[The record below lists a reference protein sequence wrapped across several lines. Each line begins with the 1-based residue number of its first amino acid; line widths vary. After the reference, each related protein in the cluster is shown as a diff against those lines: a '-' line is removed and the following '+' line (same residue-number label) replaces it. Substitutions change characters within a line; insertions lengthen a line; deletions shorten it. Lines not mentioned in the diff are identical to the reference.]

1 MTRQKTIDVNGE
13 RIRIV
18 ASEPTYMGNKCG
30 YAVRV
35 NGTRYFVNC
44 LSIDEA
50 MDKALARHLGTERSS
65 DMATKKKAKR
75 ASNLTKAAARQKAA
89 KGARGAKKTA
99 KATKA
104 TKAAPKRDTAQQ
116 GAPKAQETAKAKKPS
131 LLNEAVAVLKETGQP
146 MNAKEMV
153 DAVLA
158 KGEWATKGKTPAA
171 TLYASIL
178 REIQKKGD
186 KARFVKTER
195 GKFALKS

>member
-18 ASEPTYMGNKCG
+18 ARERTYMGNKCG
-30 YAVRV
+30 YNVRV
-35 NGTRYFVNC
+35 NGTRHFVNS

-65 DMATKKKAKR
+65 DMAARKKTKD
-75 ASNLTKAAARQKAA
+75 ASNLAKAAARQNAA

-116 GAPKAQETAKAKKPS
+116 GAPKAQETAKAKRPS
-131 LLNEAVAVLKETGQP
+131 LLNQAVAVLKESGQP
-146 MNAKEMV
+146 LNAKAMV
-153 DAVLA
+153 EAVLA

-186 KARFVKTER
+186 EARFVKSDR